1 MIQAMTPEDADRL
14 IAAFTAWTD
23 AQPTCRALAIAGSW
37 ARGAARPDSDLDLI
51 VLTDDLP
58 RWTTGPDWLET
69 LDPWPDGLVF
79 TDAVLETHGVAR
91 SWRIWLGGAELELTF
106 VDMNWADIAPVDPGT
121 RRVVSAGLRILID
134 RNGLLDALTRALA
147 ED

>member
-23 AQPTCRALAIAGSW
+23 AQPTCCALAIAGSW

-58 RWTTGPDWLET
+58 GWTTGAGWLGALE
-69 LDPWPDGLVF
+69 PWPDDLVF
-79 TDAVLETHGVAR
+79 TNASLETHGAAR
-91 SWRIWLGGAELELTF
+91 SWRIWLGAAELELNF
-106 VDMNWADIAPVDPGT
+106 ADINWADIAPVDPGT
-121 RRVVSAGLRILID
+121 RRVVSDGLRILID
-134 RNGLLDALTRALA
+134 KDGLLDALARAVA
-147 ED
+147 EA

>member
-1 MIQAMTPEDADRL
+1 MRLQHRVSEDKAVRPWVQGL
-14 IAAFTAWTD
+14 
-23 AQPTCRALAIAGSW
+23 QPVWAG
-37 ARGAARPDSDLDLI
+37 GPPGQI
-51 VLTDDLP
+51 VGQDDLP

-91 SWRIWLGGAELELTF
+91 SWRIWLGGAELELTV

-134 RNGLLDALTRALA
+134 KDGLLDALTRALA